1 MHPDPASP
9 ESPAPGVDAASHIV
23 VAEPSEQTVRSELL
37 RQLVQRE
44 RKLSRSSALGSLLLI
59 GALWESQPWWTLLAF
74 AVGRAV
80 SMWHSAR
87 LAQQLGDRPPT
98 PDDERQQA
106 LGMSYAGLSWAV
118 ALLFIEEPLGAHWTH
133 ALVLLVLVAVSGF
146 MSSVTVLSRRVL
158 VMFMLALWGPV
169 IARGL
174 FIVADGKAWLLL
186 ASTSYLVAQ
195 CHFGFWQQRRAYE
208 AMLLQLRNQA
218 LVLALE
224 TARADALRQSRA
236 LTQSNVQLESVLARV
251 SHLASHDE
259 LTQQLNRRAFLAH
272 MAELENDAAARCVCL
287 VDLDHFKAI
296 NDQFGHQVG
305 DEVLALT
312 AQTLQDHLQPGDVL
326 ARWGGE
332 EFVVC
337 LAPRSPG
344 DVHAV
349 AQQLR
354 KALENLGP
362 PDLPDG
368 VHVSGS
374 FGVAVWEPGAG
385 ELSESLRAADEA
397 LYQAKREGRNR
408 VCWALTADAV

>member
-1 MHPDPASP
+1 M
-9 ESPAPGVDAASHIV
+9 
-23 VAEPSEQTVRSELL
+23 
-37 RQLVQRE
+37 
-44 RKLSRSSALGSLLLI
+44 
-59 GALWESQPWWTLLAF
+59 
-74 AVGRAV
+74 
-80 SMWHSAR
+80 
-87 LAQQLGDRPPT
+87 
-98 PDDERQQA
+98 
-106 LGMSYAGLSWAV
+106 
-118 ALLFIEEPLGAHWTH
+118 
-133 ALVLLVLVAVSGF
+133 
-146 MSSVTVLSRRVL
+146 
-158 VMFMLALWGPV
+158 
-169 IARGL
+169 
-174 FIVADGKAWLLL
+174 
-186 ASTSYLVAQ
+186 
-195 CHFGFWQQRRAYE
+195 
-208 AMLLQLRNQA
+208 
-218 LVLALE
+218 
-224 TARADALRQSRA
+224 
-236 LTQSNVQLESVLARV
+236 QLESVLARV

-344 DVHAV
+344 DVHTV